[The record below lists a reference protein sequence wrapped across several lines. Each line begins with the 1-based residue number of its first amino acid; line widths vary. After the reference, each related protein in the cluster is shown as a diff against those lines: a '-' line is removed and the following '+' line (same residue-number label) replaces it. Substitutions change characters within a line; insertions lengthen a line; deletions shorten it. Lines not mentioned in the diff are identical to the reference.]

1 VRKRSNVEPEAKVD
15 VANGQSEEALFKIR
29 HAAEFDT
36 DLVEDNNQ
44 VQVKQEQQ
52 DDEILV
58 GSPMRL
64 RSATRTPRFTPR
76 RTKPIPAPGTPQTIG
91 GASASHEAVDQEDIF
106 VAILSQGS
114 WDRR

>member
-15 VANGQSEEALFKIR
+15 VANGQSEEALFEIR